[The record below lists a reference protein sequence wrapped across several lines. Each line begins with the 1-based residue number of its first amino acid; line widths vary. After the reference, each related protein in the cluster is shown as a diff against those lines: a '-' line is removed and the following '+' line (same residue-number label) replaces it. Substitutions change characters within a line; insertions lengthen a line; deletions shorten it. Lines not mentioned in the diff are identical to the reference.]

1 MSSSSESFKSKIRK
15 WKPECD
21 CRLFTAYLRQI
32 GLINFIHFLYMY
44 ICVCVCIYI
53 YIYIYIFILIR
64 DKTTQIRDK
73 RTNATQDQPE
83 FEG

>member
-1 MSSSSESFKSKIRK
+1 MSSSLESFKSKIRK

-21 CRLFTAYLRQI
+21 CRLFTANLRQV
-32 GLINFIHFLYMY
+32 GLINFIHFLFMY
-44 ICVCVCIYI
+44 ICVCVYI
-53 YIYIYIFILIR
+53 YIYIYILIR